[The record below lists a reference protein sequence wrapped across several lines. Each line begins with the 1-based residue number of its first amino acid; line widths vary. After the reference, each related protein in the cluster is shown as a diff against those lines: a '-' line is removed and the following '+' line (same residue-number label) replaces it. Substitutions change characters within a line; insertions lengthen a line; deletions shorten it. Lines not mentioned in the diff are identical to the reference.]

1 MNEAA
6 ENLTIAQS
14 RSDATEAGQL
24 ADAEADLRR
33 VLAAAPDNP
42 KALELLASVLLA
54 GGRMPEALECYR
66 RADLDPVKPPA
77 SIVELTLKIA
87 HAMLAA
93 PGGDGF
99 TCDIGPIVFGREFV
113 LRCPSQVIDYVQIYK
128 NNLIEQ
134 ANTFNRHSLDGEFG
148 AEGKV
153 LPLYLADWIYKDYVL
168 LKDHLP
174 ATVNKVLNIGCGF
187 GGLDVLLHGHYERA
201 GDIVYHL
208 LERDTLRWDEF
219 TEHDPDDDRVIR
231 PLETAVSYLACNGI
245 GADQVVAVASD
256 HAEALAGKRFDLI
269 LSLRCWPY
277 LVPFETYLDLVKT
290 TLAPGGVMI
299 VDVSKA
305 HGGASALREHFAD
318 VRVIVDLGYRE
329 QCLATNPR

>member
-1 MNEAA
+1 MNDAV

-14 RSDATEAGQL
+14 RSEAMDTGQL
-24 ADAEADLRR
+24 ANAEADLRR
-33 VLAAAPDNP
+33 LLAADPDNP

-66 RADLDPVKPPA
+66 RAGLETLGLQA
-77 SIVELTLKIA
+77 NIIELTLTIA
-87 HAMLAA
+87 RAMLAA

-99 TCDIGPIVFGREFV
+99 SCDIGPVVFGREFV

-128 NNLIEQ
+128 NNLIGQ
-134 ANTFNRHSLDGEFG
+134 ANAFNRNSLDGGFG
-148 AEGKV
+148 SEGKV

-168 LKDHLP
+168 MKDHLP
-174 ATVNKVLNIGCGF
+174 AAVHNVLNIGCGF
-187 GGLDVLLHGHYERA
+187 GGLDVLLHGHYGRA
-201 GDIVYHL
+201 DDIVYHL
-208 LERDTLRWDEF
+208 VERDTLRWDEF

-231 PLETAVSYLACNGI
+231 PLDTAVSYLARNGI
-245 GADQVVAVASD
+245 DAGQVVAVVSD
-256 HAEALAGKRFDLI
+256 HADKLAETRFDLI

-305 HGGASALREHFAD
+305 LGGASALRDHFAD
-318 VRVIVDLGYRE
+318 VRVIADLGYRE
-329 QCLATNPR
+329 QCLATDPR